1 MHSAWAVSA
10 EPSASALP
18 LPDSSASSSCPAS
31 RVARI
36 AAALAAALLALLLCG
51 CSGDGSGNESGNAAS
66 GPAGSEAPS
75 GGAPFSP
82 EFHDASYDLEVMK
95 GTPEAGI
102 DVSHA
107 SQGYVV
113 AVGRWGQKM
122 KFSVTCEDSVSTFD
136 LPNDGTP
143 TVFPLTAGNGT
154 YRLAIM
160 RNTSGSRYAEA
171 FAGTMDVTLES
182 EFAPFLRPSCWCDYD
197 QNSQC
202 VVKAQELTASC
213 ATQVEA
219 LAAVFDYVTQNIEYD
234 VDKADQLNGKSG
246 YLPNPDR
253 TLREGQGICS
263 DYASLMAAM
272 LRSLGIPTKV
282 IVGRVMPDDFVH
294 AWNLVYVDGSWR
306 TVQVDVRA
314 GEWSLVDTTFSASGG
329 EGSANT
335 KYYEQYAY

>member
-1 MHSAWAVSA
+1 
-10 EPSASALP
+10 
-18 LPDSSASSSCPAS
+18 
-31 RVARI
+31 
-36 AAALAAALLALLLCG
+36 
-51 CSGDGSGNESGNAAS
+51 
-66 GPAGSEAPS
+66 
-75 GGAPFSP
+75 
-82 EFHDASYDLEVMK
+82 
-95 GTPEAGI
+95 
-102 DVSHA
+102 
-107 SQGYVV
+107 
-113 AVGRWGQKM
+113 
-122 KFSVTCEDSVSTFD
+122 
-136 LPNDGTP
+136 
-143 TVFPLTAGNGT
+143 
-154 YRLAIM
+154 M